1 VTGYM
6 RDWLERPGEPASD
19 LDLAVLLLNS
29 LDLLDD
35 PPDRLTDLGWL
46 REVLAAVGRADIG
59 GALTVEDLAGLRE
72 LRESLRAVFQA
83 RSPAEAASLLNPMLV
98 HASAIPQLVA
108 SDGSLRLQVAPQAR
122 GLVALSARLPAA
134 LAEHIAGRGLGRLG
148 TCAALPCQCA
158 FIDRTRAQTR
168 RFCCTACNDRAA
180 AQLYRRRKRAAV
192 S

>member
-1 VTGYM
+1 MTGYM

-19 LDLAVLLLNS
+19 LDLVVLLLNS

-35 PPDRLTDLGWL
+35 PPDRLADLDWL

-59 GALTVEDLAGLRE
+59 GALTAEDIGGLRE

-98 HASAIPQLVA
+98 RASAIPQLVA
-108 SDGSLRLQVAPQAR
+108 SDGRLRLQVAPQAQ

-180 AQLYRRRKRAAV
+180 AQLYRRRKRAAA